1 MKACVTVIP
10 CSMCTHVQTH
20 TCTQPTIGFVNPFFI
35 RHLPRVLLPFM
46 DPTTFMKRPFKVQNA
61 GHSVEH
67 TPLSMGWAVALI
79 VGYFPDTKLSGHTAC
94 LRDRTSNDRSLSL
107 TVSAVC
113 SPTLAFLP
121 YPSLSLLQPKVEMDS
136 CWQLSPDST
145 VFLLPGFLPQNN
157 SSFAGKRGG
166 GHTITTKRKQ
176 NKERNAK
183 PNQTKQKI
191 KTHHSYPRSLQSKSG
206 PPWHSIWSPW
216 WPNSKLLSGF
226 LCPQYPVSQ
235 ATPLVILLRLRY
247 FPCPHW
253 L

>member
-79 VGYFPDTKLSGHTAC
+79 VGYFPDTKLSGHAAC

-113 SPTLAFLP
+113 SPPTLVFLP
-121 YPSLSLLQPKVEMDS
+121 YPSLPRFSPRLKWIPADNYLQTPQFFFYLVSYPKI
-136 CWQLSPDST
+136 T
-145 VFLLPGFLPQNN
+145 VHLG
-157 SSFAGKRGG
+157 GRGGG

-191 KTHHSYPRSLQSKSG
+191 KTHHSYPRSLQSKSW
-206 PPWHSIWSPW
+206 PPLAQHLKS
-216 WPNSKLLSGF
+216 
-226 LCPQYPVSQ
+226 
-235 ATPLVILLRLRY
+235 LVT
-247 FPCPHW
+247 
-253 L
+253 

>member
-1 MKACVTVIP
+1 MHPTDHWFRQSIF
-10 CSMCTHVQTH
+10 H
-20 TCTQPTIGFVNPFFI
+20 TSPSQGLTSLYGSHYVYETSFQSSKCRAQCGAHSSQHGLSSGPHSRVFS
-35 RHLPRVLLPFM
+35 RHQAQ
-46 DPTTFMKRPFKVQNA
+46 RPHCMSA
-61 GHSVEH
+61 GPYFQW
-67 TPLSMGWAVALI
+67 PLSLSNSQCCLFSSHTGVLTLS
-79 VGYFPDTKLSGHTAC
+79 FPT
-94 LRDRTSNDRSLSL
+94 
-107 TVSAVC
+107 
-113 SPTLAFLP
+113 P
-121 YPSLSLLQPKVEMDS
+121 LQPKVEMDS

-157 SSFAGKRGG
+157 SSFAGKRRG

-216 WPNSKLLSGF
+216 WPNTKLLSGF

-247 FPCPHW
+247 FPCPPW